1 MFPKINLL
9 FANDISFF
17 HFTFSYFEEFC
28 IGERTRNCVLNC
40 PSQTGTIWGWWSD
53 CCWSWSNSAW
63 WEVAVAPDLIKTNI
77 IYLWSSHSVIIWLKL
92 YWRTPRCRVSY
103 FLISDQII
111 WALYI
116 CISRKCI
123 VNGKLYFLV
132 KFSFREQN
140 CSKVFTI
147 IDCCY
152 IFYRLNPLSLD
163 YLFEPLGKCLA
174 NIQLAGQP
182 PWSCYS
188 RGHRGT
194 RSPRL
199 SQEGPG
205 PRGGPRW
212 WRGDRQD
219 SPGWS
224 RAGSG
229 PAWSGRRR
237 AGWCPPGGPRR
248 RDSRRRGAG
257 PPWAG
262 EHWASARSPALQCKS
277 CCRLT
282 EGISF

>member
-123 VNGKLYFLV
+123 VNGKFYFLV

-163 YLFEPLGKCLA
+163 YICLNHSASALQINSEVGLATPLVLLLTSPQRNPEPEPEPG
-174 NIQLAGQP
+174 
-182 PWSCYS
+182 
-188 RGHRGT
+188 
-194 RSPRL
+194 
-199 SQEGPG
+199 GPG
-205 PRGGPRW
+205 PPGLSSVMARWPSGQPRLELDW
-212 WRGDRQD
+212 KRPSLKWEKESWMVSSWRAEKER
-219 SPGWS
+219 
-224 RAGSG
+224 
-229 PAWSGRRR
+229 
-237 AGWCPPGGPRR
+237 
-248 RDSRRRGAG
+248 
-257 PPWAG
+257 
-262 EHWASARSPALQCKS
+262 
-277 CCRLT
+277 
-282 EGISF
+282 